1 MRAEQ
6 RDEAEG
12 RCFDAVAVATAP
24 PFVPGPCCVAHP
36 SCGTACKT
44 RIFIFAIDRQETSRE
59 VRASHVAPILRGKN
73 ATALHAGS
81 GVCADNFPRLRLYMP
96 SVGHPTQGAV
106 RPARMRER
114 PLGAREPVR
123 ILSREWTPL
132 YLVEHPT
139 QQRQATPSS
148 VQTLMLVI
156 LDDHARSWMN
166 ERSTHII

>member
-1 MRAEQ
+1 M
-6 RDEAEG
+6 
-12 RCFDAVAVATAP
+12 
-24 PFVPGPCCVAHP
+24 
-36 SCGTACKT
+36 
-44 RIFIFAIDRQETSRE
+44 
-59 VRASHVAPILRGKN
+59 SHTFLRGKN
-73 ATALHAGS
+73 ATALHVGS

-123 ILSREWTPL
+123 ILSREWKPL
-132 YLVEHPT
+132 YLVERPT

-156 LDDHARSWMN
+156 LDDHARSWSN
-166 ERSTHII
+166 PGRSCATAQLLYLAKGKRQQ